1 MALAMDDARWGP
13 LTRLRTLLEREM
25 ALLILLATPTPTG
38 GVPAQLRLP
47 RGAGTLGSR
56 RRACHSDRAPRRLA
70 RRVEVPRQ
78 LRHQAAPGRIGLRE
92 LVLLRGRQVPA

>member
-1 MALAMDDARWGP
+1 MALAMDDARWVP
-13 LTRLRTLLEREM
+13 LTRLRVLLQGEM

-38 GVPAQLRLP
+38 GVPAQFRLP
-47 RGAGTLGSR
+47 SGAGALRPR
-56 RRACHSDRAPRRLA
+56 RRACHGGHALHRPA

-92 LVLLRGRQVPA
+92 LVLLRRRQ

>member
-1 MALAMDDARWGP
+1 MALAMDDARWGT

-70 RRVEVPRQ
+70 RRVEVRQ
-78 LRHQAAPGRIGLRE
+78 LRHQAAPGRSSLRE